1 VLVVYAVGL
10 VLLVY
15 ALMDLARTPASAVR
29 SLPKP
34 VWFVVVLAPVL
45 GPLLWLAAGRP
56 SGGPRRRPPAAP
68 LGGPDDDEDF
78 LRGLRRDADDRRRRA
93 RDPRDD
99 ES

>member
-1 VLVVYAVGL
+1 MLVVFAVGL

-15 ALMDLARTPASAVR
+15 ALTDLARTPESQVR
-29 SLPKP
+29 SMPKP

-45 GPLLWLAAGRP
+45 GPLLWLVAGRP
-56 SGGPRRRPPAAP
+56 SGGRGRTPPAAP
-68 LGGPDDDEDF
+68 RGGPDDDEDF
-78 LRGLRRDADDRRRRA
+78 LRGLRRDAEDRRRRA